1 MKSKTRIIILL
12 VLFIIPNIGYAND
25 SVEDEINYNF
35 LIEQYNSLNIDE
47 IERTIRDQDTNEE
60 SFFSNFNFREYV
72 TSLLKGENTIDSR
85 DILKTIGKIFFN
97 EVYEN
102 VPILIQ
108 ILSITIICAVLTNI
122 QSSFDSTTVSE
133 LAYYV
138 SYLLV
143 ITLVIKSFN
152 PVMELSRSTVNSM
165 VKFMEIIL
173 PTLLTLLVAVGGFR
187 ASTFFNPIV
196 LGGVNIIGILIK
208 DIVFPLIFFSF
219 IIGIISR
226 ISEKIQFSKLAELM
240 RQVIVTL
247 LGGFLTVFIGIM
259 SIYGVVSTVDGVTA
273 RTAKFAVDRFIP
285 IVGKFLSDAMDTVV
299 GCSLILK
306 NAVGSLGLFAVLFI
320 CISPIIKVV
329 ALIFMYKLIVAVTQP
344 IASIRIGDC
353 LEEVNKA
360 LLLVLASLL
369 SVSMLLFI
377 TITIIIEAGN
387 VTMMLR

>member
-1 MKSKTRIIILL
+1 MKEKIGLIIIILL
-12 VLFIIPNIGYAND
+12 FVLPVEVYGDSSTEDRDNYDFI
-25 SVEDEINYNF
+25 
-35 LIEQYNSLNIDE
+35 IEQYDMLNIDE
-47 IERTIRDQDTNEE
+47 IENAILNIDTTEKN
-60 SFFSNFNFREYV
+60 FPKFSIKEYILA
-72 TSLLKGENTIDSR
+72 SLRGENIIDSKA
-85 DILKTIGKIFFN
+85 IFKGIGKIFLR

-108 ILSITIICAVLTNI
+108 IFSITIICAILTNI
-122 QSSFDSTTVSE
+122 QTSFESTTVSQ
-133 LAYYV
+133 LAYYI
-138 SYLLV
+138 SYLLI

-152 PVMELSRSTVNSM
+152 TVMELSKYTIDSM
-165 VKFMEIIL
+165 VKFMELIL
-173 PTLLTLLVAVGGFR
+173 PTLLTLLVAVGGLNS
-187 ASTFFNPIV
+187 STFFHPMV
-196 LGGVNIIGILIK
+196 LGSVNIIGILIK
-208 DIVFPLIFFSF
+208 DLILPMIFFSF

-226 ISEKIQFSKLAELM
+226 VSERIQFSKLAGLI

-247 LGGFLTVFIGIM
+247 LGGFLTIFIGIM

-306 NAVGSLGLFAVLFI
+306 NAVGGLGLFALLFI
-320 CISPIIKVV
+320 CIAPIIKIV
-329 ALIFMYKLIVAVTQP
+329 ALIFMYKLIIAVTQP
-344 IASIRIGDC
+344 ISSLRVC
-353 LEEVNKA
+353 ESLEEVNKS

-377 TITIIIEAGN
+377 TITIIVQAGN

>member
-1 MKSKTRIIILL
+1 MKLRITIIILIL
-12 VLFIIPNIGYAND
+12 LCVLPSICYAND
-25 SVEDEINYNF
+25 SLEIKNNYNF
-35 LIEQYNSLNIDE
+35 LMEQYNSLNIDE
-47 IERTIRDQDTNEE
+47 IEKSIRNKDVNDEN
-60 SFFSNFNFREYV
+60 FVRDFNFKEYV
-72 TSLLKGENTIDSR
+72 NSLLKGENTIDSKA
-85 DILKTIGKIFFN
+85 ILNRIGKIFFK

-102 VPILIQ
+102 IPLLIK
-108 ILSITIICAVLTNI
+108 ILSITIICAVLANI
-122 QSSFDSTTVSE
+122 QNSFERTTVSE
-133 LAYYV
+133 LAYYI
-138 SYLLV
+138 SYILI

-152 PVMELSRSTVNSM
+152 SVMELSRSTVDSM
-165 VKFMEIIL
+165 VNFMEIIL
-173 PTLLTLLVAVGGFR
+173 PTLLTLLVAVGGLR
-187 ASTFFNPIV
+187 ASTFFHPIV

-219 IIGIISR
+219 IVGIISR
-226 ISEKIQFSKLAELM
+226 ISERIQFSKLAELM

-247 LGGFLTVFIGIM
+247 LGGFLTIFIGIM
-259 SIYGVVSTVDGVTA
+259 SIYGVVSSVDGITA

-306 NAVGSLGLFAVLFI
+306 NAVGSLGLFALLFI

-344 IASIRIGDC
+344 ISSMRVGDC

-377 TITIIIEAGN
+377 TITIIVEAGN

>member
-12 VLFIIPNIGYAND
+12 ILFIIPTISYAND

-35 LIEQYNSLNIDE
+35 LIEQYDSLNIDE
-47 IERTIRDQDTNEE
+47 IEKTIRNKDTNDE
-60 SFFSNFNFREYV
+60 SYFNDFNFKEYI

-85 DILKTIGKIFFN
+85 DILKSIGKIFFN

-102 VPILIQ
+102 VPLLIQ

-152 PVMELSRSTVNSM
+152 PIMELSRSTVNSM

-187 ASTFFNPIV
+187 ASTFFNPVV

-208 DIVFPLIFFSF
+208 DFVFPLIFFSF

-226 ISEKIQFSKLAELM
+226 ISERIQFSKLAALM

-247 LGGFLTVFIGIM
+247 LGGFLTIFIGIM

-306 NAVGSLGLFAVLFI
+306 NAVGSLGLFALLFI

-329 ALIFMYKLIVAVTQP
+329 ALIFMYKLIIAVTQP
-344 IASIRIGDC
+344 ISSIRIGDC

>member
-306 NAVGSLGLFAVLFI
+306 NAVGSLGLFALLFI

>member
-152 PVMELSRSTVNSM
+152 PVMELSRFTVNSM

-285 IVGKFLSDAMDTVV
+285 IIGKFLSDAMDTVV